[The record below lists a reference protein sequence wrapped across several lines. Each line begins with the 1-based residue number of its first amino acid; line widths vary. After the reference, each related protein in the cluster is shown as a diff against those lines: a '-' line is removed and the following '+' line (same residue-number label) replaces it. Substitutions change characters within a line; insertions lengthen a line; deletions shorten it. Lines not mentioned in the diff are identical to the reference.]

1 MQIQPPPE
9 KFLLTLLEIRNYYAP
24 LVEEYGKLYREAL
37 ANLTHVEALLS
48 NWPVTVEVN
57 NNGFSK
63 EVAEEIFTVPTQ
75 ESSNGNSVDVLRTAA
90 ELSQT
95 QDNELSPLDT
105 IKAEAFPAENQ
116 EDINSQLEETQAIV
130 TAEENVFSD
139 DSFDSSQTETQSD
152 ESTNTEEPTATTEE
166 DNAVQESDTKDD
178 SNDALTVASELA
190 QLVTNE
196 PLPQEDEPPV
206 AESTKQEETS
216 TTSNQSFYGQDI
228 PMLDEYRSLRR
239 IEAIEQLLQQH
250 KGSVCHIDF
259 VVRSLYGEL
268 EPDVW
273 KVVKDRVQSTL
284 THGKRSGKWSLVPGK
299 PGYYTIDLK
308 LLNSKRKESS
318 SKPSQTKSKQPQ
330 PQVKEDISPDVASKP
345 SQTKPQKPNPHAKA
359 NLIPMKGEFKGKFL
373 IDAIS
378 LLLEQNPRRVFDIA
392 EVVNQLYG
400 ELSPEQLQKV
410 RPGVLNELSR
420 GYRSGRF
427 SRVPEEKGLYIWD
440 AKLLPD

>member
-9 KFLLTLLEIRNYYAP
+9 KYLSTLLEIRNYYAP

-37 ANLTHVEALLS
+37 DNLNHVEALLS
-48 NWPVTVEVN
+48 NWPLTVEVDS
-57 NNGFSK
+57 NGYFR
-63 EVAEEIFTVPTQ
+63 EEAEEIFSVPTQ
-75 ESSNGNSVDVLRTAA
+75 ESSNGKSVDILKAAA
-90 ELSQT
+90 ELSGT
-95 QDNELSPLDT
+95 QDHELSLVDN
-105 IKAEAFPAENQ
+105 IKAEAFPTENQ
-116 EDINSQLEETQAIV
+116 EDINSQLEETQPIV
-130 TAEENVFSD
+130 TAEENVSSD
-139 DSFDSSQTETQSD
+139 DSFDSSQTETQTL

-166 DNAVQESDTKDD
+166 DNAVPESDTKDNTN
-178 SNDALTVASELA
+178 STPEVASEST
-190 QLVTNE
+190 QLGTTE
-196 PLPQEDEPPV
+196 PLPQEDEPLV
-206 AESTKQEETS
+206 AEPTKQEETS
-216 TTSNQSFYGQDI
+216 TTPDKSLYGQDI

-268 EPDVW
+268 EPKAW
-273 KVVKDRVQSTL
+273 KVVKGRVQSTL
-284 THGKRSGKWSLVPGK
+284 TQGRESRKWSLVPGK

-308 LLNSKRKESS
+308 QLNSRRKESS
-318 SKPSQTKSKQPQ
+318 P
-330 PQVKEDISPDVASKP
+330 KP
-345 SQTKPQKPNPHAKA
+345 SQTKPQKPDPKAKT
-359 NLIPMKGEFKGKFL
+359 NLIPMQGEFEGKFL

-378 LLLEQNPRRVFDIA
+378 SLLEQNPRKVFDVA

-400 ELSPEQLQKV
+400 ELPQSQLQKV